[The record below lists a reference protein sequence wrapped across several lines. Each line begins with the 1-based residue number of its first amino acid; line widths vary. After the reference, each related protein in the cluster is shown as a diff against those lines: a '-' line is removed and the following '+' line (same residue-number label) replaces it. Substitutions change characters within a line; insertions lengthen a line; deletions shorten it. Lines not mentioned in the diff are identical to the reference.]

1 MHCGGWRSEGGDRDH
16 NLHHLHD
23 CHLHKLREGE
33 HCTGGHWLRHFM
45 LPYLYK
51 HIISLV
57 GANTSLYPPNRWH
70 LLRSGQIIST
80 PDKWYLLWPKIST
93 MTENIYSGH
102 MITTLT
108 INIYSGQIIS
118 TLTKNICSL
127 QIIPTPDKWYIL
139 WQKISALCRQYILQ
153 TNNVY
158 FVRKYLLWTDN
169 IYFGQIISTLDW

>member
-1 MHCGGWRSEGGDRDH
+1 MTAFYYYYYLLLWPDVALIIVDKSRVQGKWSKKHPDWCTAVAGGA
-16 NLHHLHD
+16 
-23 CHLHKLREGE
+23 REGTE
-33 HCTGGHWLRHFM
+33 ITITIFMIVIYINCGRGSTALGDTDCDTSCCLICTN
-45 LPYLYK
+45 
-51 HIISLV
+51 IIDISL
-57 GANTSLYPPNRWH
+57 GANTTLYTPDRWH

-127 QIIPTPDKWYIL
+127 QIIPTPDK
-139 WQKISALCRQYILQ
+139 
-153 TNNVY
+153 
-158 FVRKYLLWTDN
+158 
-169 IYFGQIISTLDW
+169 